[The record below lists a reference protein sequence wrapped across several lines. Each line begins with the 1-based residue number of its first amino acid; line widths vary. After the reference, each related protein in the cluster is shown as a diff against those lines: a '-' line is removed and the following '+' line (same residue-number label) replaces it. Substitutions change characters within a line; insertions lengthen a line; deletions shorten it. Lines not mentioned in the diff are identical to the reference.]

1 MMNQILQPFLRKFVM
16 VFLDDILIYS
26 QSWEEHLT
34 HLRRVLS
41 ALREHK
47 FYLKSSKCSFA
58 QTQIDYLGHVI
69 SREGVS
75 TDPSKTADMLKWP
88 TPTNVTELRGFLGLT
103 GYYRRFVKHYGL
115 VAKPLTTLLK
125 KDQFV
130 WSTVAEQAFL
140 QLKKA
145 MTETPVLA
153 LPDFTH
159 PFVIETDACA
169 TGIGAVLMQQ
179 ERPIAFLSKALG
191 PKHQDV
197 SIYEKEFLAL
207 IMAVEKWRPY
217 EGPIRRTREGGG
229 VNGSR

>member
-1 MMNQILQPFLRKFVM
+1 
-16 VFLDDILIYS
+16 
-26 QSWEEHLT
+26 
-34 HLRRVLS
+34 
-41 ALREHK
+41 
-47 FYLKSSKCSFA
+47 
-58 QTQIDYLGHVI
+58 
-69 SREGVS
+69 
-75 TDPSKTADMLKWP
+75 
-88 TPTNVTELRGFLGLT
+88 VTELRGFLGLT

-169 TGIGAVLMQQ
+169 TGIGAVTHAQTRNLHDERMKDSKKKRIFKCHMHEIQRMFLMVSF
-179 ERPIAFLSKALG
+179 ASLSPFHVKSCAIFPG
-191 PKHQDV
+191 
-197 SIYEKEFLAL
+197 
-207 IMAVEKWRPY
+207 
-217 EGPIRRTREGGG
+217 
-229 VNGSR
+229 